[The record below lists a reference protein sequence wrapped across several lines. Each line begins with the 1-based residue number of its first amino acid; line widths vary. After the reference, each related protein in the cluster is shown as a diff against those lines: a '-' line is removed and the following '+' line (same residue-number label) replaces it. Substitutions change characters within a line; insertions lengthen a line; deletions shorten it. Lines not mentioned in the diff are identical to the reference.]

1 VDTLIGRGLAE
12 HWPGRVEQ
20 LEAEVAALRTELA
33 ELRKAFEAFRD
44 QF

>member
-1 VDTLIGRGLAE
+1 VETGPATEATPART
-12 HWPGRVEQ
+12 GRVEQ

-33 ELRKAFEAFRD
+33 ELRQAFEAFRD